1 MMVMMMMM
9 MMMMPPPPPPP
20 FVYGQRQQCVGEP
33 AGEVMALPF
42 E

>member
-1 MMVMMMMM
+1 VVVMMMVS
-9 MMMMPPPPPPP
+9 PL
-20 FVYGQRQQCVGEP
+20 FYGQRQQCVGEP